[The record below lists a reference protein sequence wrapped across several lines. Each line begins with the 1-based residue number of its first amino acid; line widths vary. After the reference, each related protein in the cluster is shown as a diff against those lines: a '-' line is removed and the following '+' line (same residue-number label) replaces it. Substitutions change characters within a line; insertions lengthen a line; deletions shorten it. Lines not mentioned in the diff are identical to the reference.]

1 MAQEKPTS
9 IRVLQ
14 SNKKKSRSPVIYIM
28 IGIIA
33 GVFVSI
39 SLFLFLS
46 QPYSSDPTSVE
57 SKSNQDQEFDQVLMT
72 NSSAHDQAVSDQ
84 QEQTDPM
91 SHDGFEQP
99 KENELSNI
107 FKPAPHKEAVPNPQ
121 RVSPF
126 DAQLTGEQVVPKQ
139 QAVAKPVQPK
149 LQVVQQKPATQ
160 TKVVQAK
167 PAEVNKAPV
176 EQEADVEPPKASVDI
191 KITRSPFAVN

>member
-1 MAQEKPTS
+1 
-9 IRVLQ
+9 
-14 SNKKKSRSPVIYIM
+14 
-28 IGIIA
+28 
-33 GVFVSI
+33 
-39 SLFLFLS
+39 
-46 QPYSSDPTSVE
+46 
-57 SKSNQDQEFDQVLMT
+57 MT

-107 FKPAPHKEAVPNPQ
+107 FKPAPHKEAAPNPQ

-149 LQVVQQKPATQ
+149 LQVVQQNRLPRRKWFKPN
-160 TKVVQAK
+160 
-167 PAEVNKAPV
+167 PL
-176 EQEADVEPPKASVDI
+176 
-191 KITRSPFAVN
+191 R

>member
-14 SNKKKSRSPVIYIM
+14 SNKKKSRSPVIYII

-46 QPYSSDPTSVE
+46 QPYSSDPTTVE
-57 SKSNQDQEFDQVLMT
+57 SKSNQDQERDPVLMT
-72 NSSAHDQAVSDQ
+72 NSSTHGQVTVDQ
-84 QEQTDPM
+84 QEQADPM

-99 KENELSNI
+99 KENELSGI
-107 FKPAPHKEAVPNPQ
+107 FKPAPHKNAAPTQQ

-126 DAQLTGEQVVPKQ
+126 DAQLTGERVAPKQ
-139 QAVAKPVQPK
+139 QVVAKPTQPI
-149 LQVVQQKPATQ
+149 QPAQQKTLSQPT
-160 TKVVQAK
+160 VVQAK
-167 PAEVNKAPV
+167 PAEAKKVPV
-176 EQEADVEPPKASVDI
+176 EPEAEAETPKASVDI
-191 KITRSPFAVN
+191 KVTRSPFAVN

>member
-1 MAQEKPTS
+1 
-9 IRVLQ
+9 
-14 SNKKKSRSPVIYIM
+14 
-28 IGIIA
+28 
-33 GVFVSI
+33 
-39 SLFLFLS
+39 
-46 QPYSSDPTSVE
+46 
-57 SKSNQDQEFDQVLMT
+57 MT
-72 NSSAHDQAVSDQ
+72 NSSADDQAVSDQ

-107 FKPAPHKEAVPNPQ
+107 FKPAPHKEAAPNPQ

-126 DAQLTGEQVVPKQ
+126 DAQLTGEQVVP
-139 QAVAKPVQPK
+139 KPVQPK

>member
-1 MAQEKPTS
+1 
-9 IRVLQ
+9 
-14 SNKKKSRSPVIYIM
+14 
-28 IGIIA
+28 
-33 GVFVSI
+33 
-39 SLFLFLS
+39 
-46 QPYSSDPTSVE
+46 
-57 SKSNQDQEFDQVLMT
+57 MT

-107 FKPAPHKEAVPNPQ
+107 FKPAPHKEAAPNPQ

-149 LQVVQQKPATQ
+149 LQVVQQNRQPRRKWFKPN
-160 TKVVQAK
+160 
-167 PAEVNKAPV
+167 PL
-176 EQEADVEPPKASVDI
+176 
-191 KITRSPFAVN
+191 R

>member
-14 SNKKKSRSPVIYIM
+14 SNKKKSRSPVIYII

-46 QPYSSDPTSVE
+46 QPYSSDPTTVE
-57 SKSNQDQEFDQVLMT
+57 SKSNQDQERDPVLMT
-72 NSSAHDQAVSDQ
+72 NSSTHGQVAADQ
-84 QEQTDPM
+84 QEQADPM

-99 KENELSNI
+99 KENGLSGI
-107 FKPAPHKEAVPNPQ
+107 FKPAPHKNAAPTQQ

-126 DAQLTGEQVVPKQ
+126 DAQLTGERVAPKQ
-139 QAVAKPVQPK
+139 QVVAKPTQPI
-149 LQVVQQKPATQ
+149 QPAQQKPIAQ
-160 TKVVQAK
+160 PKVVQAK
-167 PAEVNKAPV
+167 PAEAKKVPV
-176 EQEADVEPPKASVDI
+176 EPEAEAETPKASVDI
-191 KITRSPFAVN
+191 KVTRSPFAVN